1 MLLLMSQREQLL
13 ESMINQEY
21 KEKITIIE
29 QHSWR
34 ILSLISMIEH
44 NESFYS
50 KFKNTKEA
58 DEAFNK
64 NEEYKEKISILNEQL
79 FEQLKNLKS

>member
-1 MLLLMSQREQLL
+1 MFQKEQLL
-13 ESMINQEY
+13 ESMIDEKY
-21 KEKITIIE
+21 KETIILIE
-29 QHSWR
+29 QCSWR

-50 KFKNTKEA
+50 KFKNSKEA

-64 NEEYKEKISILNEQL
+64 NEQYKEKIFILNEQL